1 MVCIDTNR
9 AINGAILT
17 YLLADTTLV
26 STMGNSN
33 IRVGEGIR
41 SDDFPYMSYSIKGS
55 IDVASGII
63 MGGIVEFHLWDKK
76 DLTDRIHEMRGRI
89 IKILDK
95 QIFPLT
101 GGEAKGV
108 RLYYD
113 NDVMV
118 PDDVEFIRHIAILF
132 TIKYV
137 RSGDLNI

>member
-1 MVCIDTNR
+1 
-9 AINGAILT
+9 
-17 YLLADTTLV
+17 
-26 STMGNSN
+26 MGNSN

-137 RSGDLNI
+137 RSGDLNV

>member
-17 YLLADTTLV
+17 YLLADSTLV

-63 MGGIVEFHLWDKK
+63 MSGIVEFHLWDKK

-95 QIFPLT
+95 QIFQLT

>member
-17 YLLADTTLV
+17 YLLADSTLT

-63 MGGIVEFHLWDKK
+63 MGGIVEFHLWDEKP
-76 DLTDRIHEMRGRI
+76 LTDRIHEMRGRI
-89 IKILDK
+89 IKLLDK
-95 QIFPLT
+95 QIFQLT

-113 NDVMV
+113 SDVMI

-132 TIKYV
+132 TIKYI
-137 RSGDLNI
+137 RSEDLNI

>member
-17 YLLADTTLV
+17 YLLADSTLI

-41 SDDFPYMSYSIKGS
+41 SDSFPYMSYSIKGS

-63 MGGIVEFHLWDKK
+63 MGGIIEFHLWDKK
-76 DLTDRIHEMRGRI
+76 DLTDRIYEMRGRI

-95 QIFPLT
+95 EMFVLS

-113 NDVMV
+113 SDVMI
-118 PDDVEFIRHIAILF
+118 PDDGEFIRHIAILF
-132 TIKYV
+132 TIKYL
-137 RSGDLNI
+137 RSGDLNV